1 MHVMLLM
8 GIKVYLYG
16 RVLLI
21 DILDYTIGQ
30 LIQTTLDA
38 SELCT
43 VTTSCLKL
51 TSTNCRSMF
60 PAQLSP
66 IQEGPEILQ
75 EKLCTK
81 GPIGCLFSPFDHE
94 RRLSLSLECSWL
106 HHLWLCEA
114 GPLTECAIVDV
125 TIR

>member
-43 VTTSCLKL
+43 VTTSCLGLVGKD
-51 TSTNCRSMF
+51 CQDM
-60 PAQLSP
+60 
-66 IQEGPEILQ
+66 
-75 EKLCTK
+75 
-81 GPIGCLFSPFDHE
+81 
-94 RRLSLSLECSWL
+94 
-106 HHLWLCEA
+106 
-114 GPLTECAIVDV
+114 
-125 TIR
+125 